1 LVIPKPTEI
10 KTTLIDYV
18 IGQDRAKKVLSVAVH
33 NHYKR
38 ILNRGRIRHVELH
51 KGNVLMIGSTG
62 TGKTLLTQTL
72 TRTRHVPCA
81 IADATTLTEPGYV
94 GEDVENVV
102 LKLLQ
107 NCAYEVGRDRHH
119 LFRRVRQDQ
128 PQVGSSVT
136 DARCVGR
143 GRPAGASQSGGR
155 DDLQC
160 AAQRR
165 METS

>member
-1 LVIPKPTEI
+1 MTKDTGAPGSSSSVPLVIPKPTEI

-38 ILNRGRIRHVELH
+38 ILNRGRIRHVELQ
-51 KGNVLMIGSTG
+51 KGNILMIGSTG

-72 TRTRHVPCA
+72 TRTLHVPCA
-81 IADATTLTEPGYV
+81 IADATMLTEPGYV

-107 NCAYEVGRDRHH
+107 NCDYDVKRAETGVIYLDEIDKTSRTS
-119 LFRRVRQDQ
+119 RRI
-128 PQVGSSVT
+128 GH
-136 DARCVGR
+136 
-143 GRPAGASQSGGR
+143 
-155 DDLQC
+155 
-160 AAQRR
+160 
-165 METS
+165 